1 MALRQ
6 RLIGIDPG
14 LRNTGWGVIDVEGSK
29 LLHVANGT
37 IRPGN
42 GGELS
47 LRLRRLFEGLSDV
60 LQQYRPGAAAI
71 EKTFVNKD
79 AGATLKL
86 GQARGVLLLV
96 PALAGLDVA
105 EYAPN
110 QVKKA
115 VVGAGHAGKGQ
126 VVAMVKMLLRD
137 CEPDS
142 DDAADALAVAITHA
156 HRLPLLERERKIARA
171 L

>member
-1 MALRQ
+1 MTARL

-14 LRNTGWGVIDVEGSK
+14 LRNTGWGIIESEGSR
-29 LLHVANGT
+29 LIHIANGA
-37 IRPGN
+37 IRPEASA
-42 GGELS
+42 ELAM
-47 LRLRRLFEGLSDV
+47 RLQQLFEGLGEI
-60 LQQYRPGAAAI
+60 LAQYRPDAAAV

-79 AGATLKL
+79 ANATLKL
-86 GQARGVLLLV
+86 GQARGVLLLA
-96 PALAGLDVA
+96 PALAGLEVA

-126 VVAMVKMLLRD
+126 IKMMVKMLLRG
-137 CEPDS
+137 CEPHS